1 MLVGKNKCTL
11 HNSFLL
17 KLKQNKMTIQT
28 GNWNEQKSKLKK
40 QFPELTDK
48 DIFFVFG
55 KKNDMLATLPVK
67 LGKTNEEFLKI
78 IETL

>member
-1 MLVGKNKCTL
+1 
-11 HNSFLL
+11 
-17 KLKQNKMTIQT
+17 MTIQT

-48 DIFFVFG
+48 DLFFEIG
-55 KKNDMLATLPVK
+55 RKNEMLAKLPVT
-67 LGKTNEEFLKI
+67 LGKTEEEFLKI